1 MIEQLQGPPVDGGR
15 GPWPWSWSQATTAEL
30 AGVVGVM
37 TDIDDTLT
45 RQGAIEPA
53 ALAAL
58 HALRAAAVP
67 VIAITGRPCGW
78 SRPFALGWPL
88 AAIVAENGG
97 VALLPDGR
105 GGVALEFAQDDA
117 TRAFNARRLAEV
129 SARVTR
135 EVPGATPARDSAGRL
150 TDIAIDHAEFAHLDA
165 GRIARTVA
173 LMQEEGMTVTV
184 SSIHVNGWFGSHSK
198 WTAAAW
204 MVSRLYGRDL
214 AQEVDRWVYVGDST
228 NDQPLFERF
237 PLAVGVANLRDFAA
251 QLTVWPAFVTE
262 GERGQGFAEVA
273 RAVLAARG

>member
-45 RQGAIEPA
+45 RGGAIEPV
-53 ALAAL
+53 ALEAL

-78 SRPFALGWPL
+78 SRPFALGWPV

-129 SARVTR
+129 AARVVR

-150 TDIAIDHAEFAHLDA
+150 TDIAIDHAEFSHLDA